1 MVAMT
6 LMGFVHFGHGAV
18 QQMHQSVG
26 HHGLFGHHGHG
37 GIHAGGH
44 GAVHGSGPSALPG
57 HAQGGSGAAPIAHGH
72 GSGTHPAQGATHAS
86 DSISKS
92 SQHVVSHE
100 HYSSILGFIPSPI
113 DVCSLLT
120 GAGLTG
126 MLLQSYLPL
135 STLWVV

>member
-1 MVAMT
+1 
-6 LMGFVHFGHGAV
+6 
-18 QQMHQSVG
+18 
-26 HHGLFGHHGHG
+26 
-37 GIHAGGH
+37 
-44 GAVHGSGPSALPG
+44 
-57 HAQGGSGAAPIAHGH
+57 
-72 GSGTHPAQGATHAS
+72 GTHPAQGATHAS

-126 MLLQSYLPL
+126 MLLQSYLPI
-135 STLWVV
+135 STLWVVALFGGLAFNYGIVKPIFGLLLRFASKPTEGL